1 MKAVRRHPRV
11 DRTRQL
17 VLAAVRAILVEEG
30 WGAVTHQRVAERSGV
45 GRTTLYRHWPDKLQM
60 VHDAILEESPTLRPE
75 RSGDLRLDLLSDLSD
90 IVDQLCHQHGT
101 MLAGLVDR
109 SEWDPASQR
118 LKSGFVAEA
127 LSELRKLLHQ
137 ARAAGTLRPDL
148 DVDRALS
155 ELIGPIVFRRLVSG
169 EPMVSGFV
177 EGIVDDFLRAHSDL
191 GD

>member
-1 MKAVRRHPRV
+1 MTAVQRHPRV

-60 VHDAILEESPTLRPE
+60 VHDAILEESPTLRPA
-75 RSGDLRLDLLSDLSD
+75 RTGDLRRDLMSDLTD

-109 SEWDPASQR
+109 AEWDPTSQR

-137 ARAAGTLRPDL
+137 ARAGGKLRPDL
-148 DVDRALS
+148 DVDRGLS

-177 EGIVDDFLRAHSDL
+177 EGIVEDFLRAQSP
-191 GD
+191 